1 MILKWNNKDLM
12 FYSVELTFKSI
23 GIENIFADKN
33 NKTLKETLEHK
44 RYSKLKEKVYLSY
57 FEYLDWGL
65 GHFLFHLKLLNDNF
79 YLNFLNKNGDQT
91 YSIFYIDDE
100 RYLNEKGLYA
110 YIVDEEIKYI
120 GRCRDSFRKRLNQG
134 YGKIHPKNCY
144 IDGQS
149 TNCHLNHLITVNKE
163 NIRFFVCPMNDE
175 KKIVTSE
182 EAIIKEMKPEWNLT
196 FKY

>member
-1 MILKWNNKDLM
+1 MIIKWDNKDLM
-12 FYSVELTFKSI
+12 FYSVELNFKSI
-23 GIENIFADKN
+23 GIENIYADKN

-57 FEYLDWGL
+57 FDYLGWGL
-65 GHFLFHLKLLNDNF
+65 GHFLVHLKLLNDDF
-79 YLNFLNKNGDQT
+79 YLDFLNKNGDQT
-91 YSIFYIDDE
+91 YSIFNIDDE

-120 GRCRDSFRKRLNQG
+120 GRCRDSFRKRINQG

-144 IDGQS
+144 INGQS

-163 NIRFFVCPMNDE
+163 NISFFVCPMNDE
-175 KKIVTSE
+175 KKIITSE

-196 FKY
+196 LKY